1 MLNGLKSIQTG
12 KSLWTSSGLGIGEQH
27 LKIIHLSD
35 IHIGKSNNLEKA
47 SQIVDWIIENRELHE
62 ADGIVISGDIVD
74 DGQEWQFK
82 QASGLISRLREAG
95 MLVLPV
101 PGNHDYGPDGYRED
115 PRSQRDFRELISG
128 INRYPAVVYHG
139 GTAFVLLDS
148 MLEEMNKREI
158 WGAQG
163 YLGERQIQDL
173 DRLLDELS
181 ENPAVEKVV
190 LVLHHH
196 PFDYLFYHGLRDH
209 LDLKSV
215 ITRRKGQPPRVNAL
229 LFGHK
234 HLDHR
239 FNDPEDNK
247 EELYGIDLIYASGQ
261 SVERDDQGNMILPV
275 IDLNDNSIKRF
286 RIP

>member
-1 MLNGLKSIQTG
+1 MLNGLKSIQAG
-12 KSLWTSSGLGIGEQH
+12 KSIWIGSGFGIGEQH

-35 IHIGKSNNLEKA
+35 THIGKSNNLEKV
-47 SQIVDWIIENRELHE
+47 SQIVDWIIENRDLHE
-62 ADGIVISGDIVD
+62 ADVVVISGDIVD

-82 QASGLISRLREAG
+82 QASVLISRLREAG
-95 MLVLPV
+95 LQVLGV
-101 PGNHDYGPDGYRED
+101 PGNHDYGPDGIRED
-115 PRSQRDFRELISG
+115 PGSQRDFRELISG
-128 INRYPAVVYHG
+128 IARYPAVVYHG
-139 GTAFVLLDS
+139 GTAFILLDS
-148 MLEEMNKREI
+148 MLEEMKRREI

-215 ITRRKGQPPRVNAL
+215 IARRKDQPPRVNAL

-239 FNDPEDNK
+239 FNDSEDNK

-261 SVERDDQGNMILPV
+261 SVERDAQGNMTLPV
-275 IDLNDNSIKRF
+275 IDLTDNSIQRF
-286 RIP
+286 KIP